1 MIVGRSI
8 IIGMPESTR
17 DVIML
22 VQLGQHLFYMLATSR
37 TNLILAS
44 TEDRE
49 LTAGT
54 SVYILNGIA
63 WLFAPTST
71 TESLDTQPC

>member
-17 DVIML
+17 YVIML
-22 VQLGQHLFYMLATSR
+22 VQLGQHLFYMLVTSR

-44 TEDRE
+44 TEDKE
-49 LTAGT
+49 LMAGT
-54 SVYILNGIA
+54 SVYILNGVA
-63 WLFAPTST
+63 WLFAIST
-71 TESLDTQPC
+71 N